1 VSHSSS
7 AIFVLPGGDDRALA
21 YLKQLASQNII
32 NFGAGNS
39 RTLVDRVIAGEYPIA
54 LQVFAHHPL
63 ISAAKG
69 APGSVTTFA
78 AGRKRGGN
86 YRHSQ
91 AGAASLRRHAADGL
105 SPVP

>member
-39 RTLVDRVIAGEYPIA
+39 RTL
-54 LQVFAHHPL
+54 VFAHHPL